1 MLGYAHKN
9 NNSHFASSN
18 KDQSHCF
25 GQSSFFEEIQK
36 HMFGSVVLST
46 SGQKTNKDS
55 VHQQLIRQELP
66 ATEGATKQNLRSSEV
81 TEIDRMGKDDQD
93 HYQSRAE
100 SMKYDDN
107 EQNG

>member
-1 MLGYAHKN
+1 
-9 NNSHFASSN
+9 
-18 KDQSHCF
+18 
-25 GQSSFFEEIQK
+25 
-36 HMFGSVVLST
+36 MFGSVVLST